1 MNQKK
6 VLVTGASGGI
16 GYVFAN
22 ELAKDGYWVT
32 CVARSEDKLQN
43 LVRTLGEGHQ
53 FMAADLSDPVQL
65 RAIEQE
71 LSDTKYDLLV
81 NNAGYAIYERFE
93 NSSLEDY
100 ENLMYLN
107 MNALVRLSYAFLKSA
122 VSGDA
127 LLNVSSALSRL
138 SYPGG
143 AIYCGTKGFVTCFTE
158 SLWYEYKDKGIYVM
172 ALLPGITKTNFH
184 KVAFGG
190 VERDLPQALAYEPE
204 VVVSEAL
211 KTLKNRK
218 LPSFISGPRYRW
230 LTGFANRLLSRKKII
245 EMMGKANPVLQ

>member
-22 ELAKDGYWVT
+22 ELAKDGYGVT

-53 FMAADLSDPVQL
+53 FIVADLSDPVQL
-65 RAIEQE
+65 GEIEQE

-93 NSSLEDY
+93 NSSLEDN

-107 MNALVRLSYAFLKSA
+107 MNAPVSYTHLT
-122 VSGDA
+122 
-127 LLNVSSALSRL
+127 L
-138 SYPGG
+138 P
-143 AIYCGTKGFVTCFTE
+143 TTP
-158 SLWYEYKDKGIYVM
+158 YV
-172 ALLPGITKTNFH
+172 
-184 KVAFGG
+184 
-190 VERDLPQALAYEPE
+190 
-204 VVVSEAL
+204 
-211 KTLKNRK
+211 
-218 LPSFISGPRYRW
+218 
-230 LTGFANRLLSRKKII
+230 
-245 EMMGKANPVLQ
+245 